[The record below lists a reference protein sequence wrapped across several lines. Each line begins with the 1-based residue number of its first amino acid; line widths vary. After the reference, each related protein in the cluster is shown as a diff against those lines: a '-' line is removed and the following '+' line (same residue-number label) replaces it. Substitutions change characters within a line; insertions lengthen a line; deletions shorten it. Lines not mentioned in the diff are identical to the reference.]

1 MIRIIKKGVRLL
13 VHDRTSV
20 GARHPGW
27 LLLAGF
33 LVLPMIITCSS
44 GSKGGTASV
53 ALLVKMPRTNQ
64 QQASYQNGFWA
75 RVWSWVTGVDAAWAQ
90 SVVQPPTCTGNC
102 RLLID
107 VSASDLVPQYT
118 TIQNVAA
125 GYVNVSLSV
134 PAGGGRIFRV
144 TLLQDAGSGF
154 IPIYAGCHSGVDLA
168 GSASVTLPIE
178 LRTTTSCLR
187 VVVLGGGA
195 GLDQPLAGVRVLRH
209 DSAGGLL
216 EERTSDGNGIAEFGD
231 IDPSLANP
239 LELTTISFVLKRT
252 QSTVQ
257 DPAGQSVLSLVDVP
271 MTSDLRFNVALNRPD
286 ALTID
291 LPVQVSAN
299 PSVSSSNCVS
309 TSGCTFQAG
318 GSGHAQQVGTFAQG
332 AQFTGLTTPLPI
344 YQVQSDGNYSLALNY
359 YDTALFCTLIE
370 DQSPSMLVPAA
381 AFPAS
386 SNPVTTNMNVVDSG
400 GVLGQLNVSI
410 DNQHTFYKQTLIQ
423 TGLSGA
429 QIAPGNISYCPPPG
443 GGKFGVGYYFGSGL
457 FSVYATGAPSAL
469 TLPINNISGFS
480 SNYDPISNSVSWFP
494 SGADLGIAGAVG
506 VNVDWVDPNTSD
518 NLHRFLLIPADSPRL
533 SSISSVQNP
542 VVVLPQL
549 PSDLSILSAP
559 PVSAPYQNVE
569 IHYYGAG
576 QLDVNSASVAFSPTQ
591 IFSRLFGKTGS
602 FDADVKYD
610 SQTQWSF
617 DVVLQLG

>member
-1 MIRIIKKGVRLL
+1 ML
-13 VHDRTSV
+13 
-20 GARHPGW
+20 
-27 LLLAGF
+27 
-33 LVLPMIITCSS
+33 
-44 GSKGGTASV
+44 
-53 ALLVKMPRTNQ
+53 
-64 QQASYQNGFWA
+64 
-75 RVWSWVTGVDAAWAQ
+75 
-90 SVVQPPTCTGNC
+90 
-102 RLLID
+102 
-107 VSASDLVPQYT
+107 
-118 TIQNVAA
+118 
-125 GYVNVSLSV
+125 
-134 PAGGGRIFRV
+134 FR
-144 TLLQDAGSGF
+144 S
-154 IPIYAGCHSGVDLA
+154 
-168 GSASVTLPIE
+168 
-178 LRTTTSCLR
+178 

-386 SNPVTTNMNVVDSG
+386 SNPVTTKIGRAHV
-400 GVLGQLNVSI
+400 
-410 DNQHTFYKQTLIQ
+410 
-423 TGLSGA
+423 
-429 QIAPGNISYCPPPG
+429 
-443 GGKFGVGYYFGSGL
+443 
-457 FSVYATGAPSAL
+457 
-469 TLPINNISGFS
+469 
-480 SNYDPISNSVSWFP
+480 
-494 SGADLGIAGAVG
+494 
-506 VNVDWVDPNTSD
+506 
-518 NLHRFLLIPADSPRL
+518 
-533 SSISSVQNP
+533 
-542 VVVLPQL
+542 
-549 PSDLSILSAP
+549 
-559 PVSAPYQNVE
+559 
-569 IHYYGAG
+569 
-576 QLDVNSASVAFSPTQ
+576 
-591 IFSRLFGKTGS
+591 
-602 FDADVKYD
+602 
-610 SQTQWSF
+610 
-617 DVVLQLG
+617 